1 MKGIVMSSALITL
14 LMGVIV
20 SIILYLSFES
30 DRFQVHQAVKSA
42 MRSTMAYCLK
52 EDCNLEE
59 SIDKFASD
67 LNWITDRF
75 SPISI
80 DLLGYNQDPLL
91 IRMKVKTKGGVL
103 DMFDLIFEE
112 TMIEKGSDEKG

>member
-1 MKGIVMSSALITL
+1 MKGIVMSCALITFF
-14 LMGVIV
+14 MGLIV
-20 SIILYLSFES
+20 SIGLYLSFES

-42 MRSTMAYCLK
+42 LRSTMAYCLK
-52 EDCNLEE
+52 EDCNQEE

-80 DLLGYNQDPLL
+80 DLLGYNQNPLL
-91 IRMKVKTKGGVL
+91 IRVKVISKGGIL

-112 TMIEKGSDEKG
+112 TMIEEGSDE

>member
-20 SIILYLSFES
+20 SIILYISFES
-30 DRFQVHQAVKSA
+30 DRFQVHQAVKNA
-42 MRSTMAYCLK
+42 LRSTMIYCLK
-52 EDCNLEE
+52 EVCNQEE

-67 LNWITDRF
+67 LNWITDRY

-91 IRMKVKTKGGVL
+91 IRVKVKTKGGL
-103 DMFDLIFEE
+103 IDMFDLIFEE
-112 TMIEKGSDEKG
+112 TMIEEGSDEED